1 MASNLRVDTIL
12 PSTGTNVAIGTA
24 SGSVTFLGDTDI
36 TTSGSVSIGGTLT
49 YEDVT
54 NVDSVGVITARS
66 GINVSS
72 GDINLSSGKIGIS
85 SIIPA
90 SKLTVKGGSIFV
102 GDNNMH
108 GGSAGVIEYG
118 GNTGHFDLKSY
129 SMGGNSTIRMFT
141 SASGTNTERFRIN
154 SSGSVSIGNNPTVH
168 ADTIFHIEDSGETN
182 IKIEGS
188 TSTLGAR
195 ISLQN
200 NDTTA
205 NAYSQYAFNDAGG
218 QSTSAIQG
226 INTDQTNNYGELAF
240 LTRNA
245 QGLPP
250 QERMRIS
257 KEGYVTKPNQPSF
270 TARSTGTWTHGSS
283 TGYLDI
289 DINMVE
295 EFDVGGN
302 YNGQIFTAPVTGK
315 YFFSYTFQYQCTSG
329 YLVVS
334 LRKGVGGSYSGYGNM
349 HMYPPQQSTKYHG
362 PGIIGIMHLAAG
374 NTVKPVAEVNYT
386 GNQLQNVNFSGYL
399 LG

>member
-1 MASNLRVDTIL
+1 MGIQLDGINNEIKSQTKIDF
-12 PSTGTNVAIGTA
+12 P
-24 SGSVTFLGDTDI
+24 GSVG
-36 TTSGSVSIGGTLT
+36 VAGTLT

-66 GINVSS
+66 GINISS
-72 GDINLSSGKIGIS
+72 GSLTIPD
-85 SIIPA
+85 SIIHSGDTNTKIRFPA
-90 SKLTVKGGSIFV
+90 DDTITAETGGS
-102 GDNNMH
+102 
-108 GGSAGVIEYG
+108 
-118 GNTGHFDLKSY
+118 
-129 SMGGNSTIRMFT
+129 
-141 SASGTNTERFRIN
+141 ERFRIN

-257 KEGYVTKPNQPSF
+257 KEGYVTNP
-270 TARSTGTWTHGSS
+270 ARPCFDVAKDDGAVSS
-283 TGYLDI
+283 TNAIVFNVVNVNNGSH
-289 DINMVE
+289 
-295 EFDVGGN
+295 
-302 YNGQIFTAPVTGK
+302 YNTSNGRFTAPVTGT
-315 YFFSYTFQYQCTSG
+315 YFLYFGGIKANNNNVVRLKLLKNGTGNYMNADRELRIDDGDAYGENASMNV
-329 YLVVS
+329 VVS
-334 LRKGVGGSYSGYGNM
+334 LTANDYVQVYVTAGTIYGTDASYTHFG
-349 HMYPPQQSTKYHG
+349 
-362 PGIIGIMHLAAG
+362 
-374 NTVKPVAEVNYT
+374 
-386 GNQLQNVNFSGYL
+386 GYL
-399 LG
+399 LS